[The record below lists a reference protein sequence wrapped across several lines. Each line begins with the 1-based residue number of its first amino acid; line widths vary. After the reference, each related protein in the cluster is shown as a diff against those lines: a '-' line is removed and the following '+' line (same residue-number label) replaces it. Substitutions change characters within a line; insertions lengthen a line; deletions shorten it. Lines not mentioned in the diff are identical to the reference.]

1 MAQGK
6 FISYLRVSTDKQG
19 RSGLGIEAQ
28 REAVTGYLN
37 GGQWTLVSEYVET
50 ESGRKSDGPKLAAAL
65 SHAKA
70 IGAKLVFAKLDRLTR
85 NVDLLR
91 SLVASDVDLV
101 FCDLPSVP
109 PGPMGKFLLTQMAAV
124 AELEAGLI
132 GERTKKA
139 LAAAKA
145 RGVKLGN
152 PNGARALRGKQTGNA
167 EAVAKVKEKATQR
180 ALDLQGIIGAIKSSG
195 ITSVRAVT
203 EELNR
208 QGFSAPRGGSWH
220 DCRGAASR
228 SSATKRVSLRL
239 AFRCALAS
247 LHVQAFFRR
256 TAGGREKLLTWRL
269 LFCQV
274 VNSRYRSRTASDMYH
289 AADRAGGSC
298 E

>member
-1 MAQGK
+1 VWRLLGVAQGK

-28 REAVTGYLN
+28 REAVTSYLN
-37 GGQWTLVSEYVET
+37 GGRWTLVAEYVET
-50 ESGRKSDGPKLAAAL
+50 ESGRKADRPKLAAAL

-70 IGAKLVFAKLDRLTR
+70 VGAKLVFAKLDRLTR

-109 PGPMGKFLLTQMAAV
+109 PGPMGKFLLTQMASV

-152 PNGARALRGKQTGNA
+152 PNGARALKGKQTGNA
-167 EAVAKVKEKATQR
+167 EAVMKIKANAVQR
-180 ALDLQGIIGAIKSSG
+180 AMDLKAIVDDISRAG
-195 ITSVRAVT
+195 ITTIRGIADELQVR
-203 EELNR
+203 
-208 QGFSAPRGGSWH
+208 GIKAPRGDVWH
-220 DCRGAASR
+220 PTA
-228 SSATKRVSLRL
+228 VS
-239 AFRCALAS
+239 
-247 LHVQAFFRR
+247 
-256 TAGGREKLLTWRL
+256 RL
-269 LFCQV
+269 LA
-274 VNSRYRSRTASDMYH
+274 RY
-289 AADRAGGSC
+289 
-298 E
+298 